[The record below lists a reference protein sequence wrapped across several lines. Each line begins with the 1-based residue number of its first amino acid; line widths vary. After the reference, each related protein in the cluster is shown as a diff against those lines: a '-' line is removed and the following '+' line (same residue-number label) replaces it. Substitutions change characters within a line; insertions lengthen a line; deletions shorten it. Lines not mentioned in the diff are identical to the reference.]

1 MPGTQ
6 TELPTGSGS
15 LSTFWFETRLGTRY
29 EFPDMTDGDVDTAV
43 RQLHAN
49 LESVTF
55 INISM
60 VVLVIPKRIILKV
73 GVNDRCFWESECS
86 QLNPP
91 GPYQKD

>member
-1 MPGTQ
+1 
-6 TELPTGSGS
+6 
-15 LSTFWFETRLGTRY
+15 
-29 EFPDMTDGDVDTAV
+29 MTDGDVDTAV

-55 INISM
+55 INISL
-60 VVLVIPKRIILKV
+60 VVLVIPKRIILKA
-73 GVNDRCFWESECS
+73 GVNDRCFWEAESS